1 MNIGLPDIKGMTDR
15 EFILWVC
22 GATLVYLLLLNP
34 LAINQKLDSVG
45 ELQAQMVREH
55 NDLLKVMQVQCLNHA
70 ENVQERERRAKQQMR
85 CLTLQVN
92 AVSVDAKE

>member
-1 MNIGLPDIKGMTDR
+1 MNLPLPDVKGMTDR

-22 GATLVYLLLLNP
+22 GAILVYLLLLNP
-34 LAINQKLDSVG
+34 LAINQRLETVA

-55 NDLLKVMQVQCLNHA
+55 NDLLKVSQVQCINHA
-70 ENVQERERRAKQQMR
+70 DNVQDKEKRAKQLRR

-92 AVSVDAKE
+92 TEVGD